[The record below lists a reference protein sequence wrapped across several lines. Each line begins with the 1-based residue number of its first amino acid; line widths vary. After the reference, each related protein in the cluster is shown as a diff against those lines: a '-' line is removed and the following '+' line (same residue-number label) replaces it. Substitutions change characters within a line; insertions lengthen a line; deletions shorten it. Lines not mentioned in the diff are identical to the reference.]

1 MRKRSFVFIVFFISL
16 YCDFVRIAAAQNPQG
31 SQRLLKTDSRQP
43 AAIFDAQRAFA
54 ILEKQ
59 CEFGPR
65 PPGSIAHRHTQR
77 YLFTE
82 LQKYTEHVTLQ
93 PCQYEVAGV
102 TLQLN
107 NILAEFGPGS
117 PPVSGKGE
125 SPSVSGEGG
134 SGETLLLAAHWDTRP
149 IADRDPEPENQNE
162 PILGANDGAS
172 GVAVLLEIARV
183 LSLKPPPRRVVIVLF
198 DGEDYGRSIDDMFI
212 GSRFFAQNLGKWR
225 PDYGILLDMVGDK
238 DLSLPIERYSW
249 EANRQF
255 AQAIWNRAAT
265 LGLAPFQQ
273 RLGAAIYDDHVPL
286 IKVGIPM
293 VNIIDFTYPYWH
305 TVEDTVDKCSPK
317 SLEVVATL
325 VISIIYDGL

>member
-1 MRKRSFVFIVFFISL
+1 MKKWGFVGLLIIILCFGCFSITCTARDL
-16 YCDFVRIAAAQNPQG
+16 NNP
-31 SQRLLKTDSRQP
+31 STSREDPLLLNERTTRQ
-43 AAIFDAQRAFA
+43 ADAVFDAQRAFE
-54 ILEKQ
+54 ILKKQ

-65 PPGSIAHRHTQR
+65 PPGSSAHRETQN

-82 LQKYTEHVTLQ
+82 LEKYANNVVRQ
-93 PCQYEVAGV
+93 PHQYKTNGV

-107 NILAEFGPGS
+107 NILAEFGRP
-117 PPVSGKGE
+117 
-125 SPSVSGEGG
+125 

-149 IADRDPEPENQNE
+149 FADRDPKPENQNK

-183 LSLKPPPRRVVIVLF
+183 LKQHPPPRRVIIVLF
-198 DGEDYGRSIDDMFI
+198 DGEDYGRSIEDMFI

-238 DLSLPIERYSW
+238 DLSIPIERYSW
-249 EANRQF
+249 DANPEF
-255 AQAIWNRAAT
+255 AERIWNRAAA

-273 RLGAAIYDDHVPL
+273 RLGAAILDDHVPL

>member
-1 MRKRSFVFIVFFISL
+1 MRKQWFLRLLIINLCFGGFG
-16 YCDFVRIAAAQNPQG
+16 IASTAQDSNSPNAAQQDTLPLNK
-31 SQRLLKTDSRQP
+31 RTTRQAG
-43 AAIFDAQRAFA
+43 AAFDAQRAFEV
-54 ILEKQ
+54 LKKQ
-59 CEFGPR
+59 CEMGPR
-65 PPGSIAHRHTQR
+65 PPGSPAHRETQN

-82 LQKYTEHVTLQ
+82 LKKYANSVVLQ
-93 PCQYEVAGV
+93 PHQYKANSV

-117 PPVSGKGE
+117 PPVTGEESGR
-125 SPSVSGEGG
+125 
-134 SGETLLLAAHWDTRP
+134 ETLLLAAHWDTRP
-149 IADRDPEPENQNE
+149 FADRDPKPANQDK

-183 LSLKPPPRRVVIVLF
+183 LKQQPPPRRVIIVLF
-198 DGEDYGRSIDDMFI
+198 DGEDYGRSIEDMFI

-238 DLSLPIERYSW
+238 DLSIPIERYSW
-249 EANRQF
+249 DANREF
-255 AQAIWNRAAT
+255 TELIWNRAAA

-273 RLGAAIYDDHVPL
+273 RLGAAILDDHVPL

>member
-16 YCDFVRIAAAQNPQG
+16 YCGFFHIAAAQNPQG

-93 PCQYEVAGV
+93 PCQYEVEGV

-117 PPVSGKGE
+117 PPVTGKGE

-149 IADRDPEPENQNE
+149 IADRDPAPENQNE

-249 EANRQF
+249 EANPQF

>member
-1 MRKRSFVFIVFFISL
+1 MRKRWFVQFLIINLCFGGFSVTCTAQGLNNPS
-16 YCDFVRIAAAQNPQG
+16 AARENTLPLNK
-31 SQRLLKTDSRQP
+31 RTTRQTG
-43 AAIFDAQRAFA
+43 AVFDAQRAFE
-54 ILEKQ
+54 ILKKQ

-65 PPGSIAHRHTQR
+65 PPGSPAHRETQN

-82 LQKYTEHVTLQ
+82 LKKYANNAALQ
-93 PCQYEVAGV
+93 PHQYKANGV

-107 NILAEFGPGS
+107 NILAEFGP
-117 PPVSGKGE
+117 E
-125 SPSVSGEGG
+125 S

-149 IADRDPEPENQNE
+149 FADRDPKPENQNT

-183 LSLKPPPRRVVIVLF
+183 LKQKPPPRRVIIVLF
-198 DGEDYGRSIDDMFI
+198 DGEDYGRSIENMFI
-212 GSRFFAQNLGKWR
+212 GSRFFAQNLGRWR

-238 DLSLPIERYSW
+238 DLSIPIERYSW
-249 EANRQF
+249 DANPEF
-255 AQAIWNRAAT
+255 TELIWNRAAA

-273 RLGAAIYDDHVPL
+273 RLGAAILDDHVPL

-305 TVEDTVDKCSPK
+305 TIEDTVDKCSPK

>member
-1 MRKRSFVFIVFFISL
+1 MRRRWRVLLLIINL
-16 YCDFVRIAAAQNPQG
+16 YLGGLSIACVAQDADSPSAPRENPLPL
-31 SQRLLKTDSRQP
+31 SKNTTRQVG
-43 AAIFDAQRAFA
+43 AVFDAQRAFE
-54 ILEKQ
+54 ILKKQ

-65 PPGSIAHRHTQR
+65 PPGSSAHRETQN

-82 LQKYTEHVTLQ
+82 LQKYANNVVLQ
-93 PCQYEVAGV
+93 PHQYETNGV

-107 NILAEFGPGS
+107 NILAEFGS
-117 PPVSGKGE
+117 S
-125 SPSVSGEGG
+125 

-149 IADRDPEPENQNE
+149 FADRDPKPENQDK

-183 LSLKPPPRRVVIVLF
+183 LKQHSPPRRVIIALF
-198 DGEDYGRSIDDMFI
+198 DGEDYGKSVENMFI
-212 GSRFFAQNLGKWR
+212 GSRYFAQNLGKWR

-238 DLSLPIERYSW
+238 DLSIPIERYSW
-249 EANRQF
+249 DANREF
-255 AQAIWNRAAT
+255 TKLIWNRAAA
-265 LGLAPFQQ
+265 LGLTPFQQ
-273 RLGAAIYDDHVPL
+273 RLGAAILDDHVPL
-286 IKVGIPM
+286 IKAGIPM
-293 VNIIDFTYPYWH
+293 VDIIDFTYPYWH

>member
-1 MRKRSFVFIVFFISL
+1 MRKQWHVQLLLIINLCFGGLCIAYSAQDSENPSTARKDTPPLSKTITRKAGAVFE
-16 YCDFVRIAAAQNPQG
+16 
-31 SQRLLKTDSRQP
+31 
-43 AAIFDAQRAFA
+43 AQRAFE
-54 ILEKQ
+54 ILKKQ

-65 PPGSIAHRHTQR
+65 PPGSPAHRETQN

-82 LQKYTEHVTLQ
+82 LEKYANSVVLQ
-93 PCQYEVAGV
+93 PHQYTANGVA
-102 TLQLN
+102 LQLN
-107 NILAEFGPGS
+107 NIIAEFGTP
-117 PPVSGKGE
+117 
-125 SPSVSGEGG
+125 

-149 IADRDPEPENQNE
+149 IADHDPKPENRDK

-183 LSLKPPPRRVVIVLF
+183 LKHKPPPRRIIIVLF

-212 GSRFFAQNLGKWR
+212 GSRFFAQNLGKWK
-225 PDYGILLDMVGDK
+225 PDYGILLDMIGDK
-238 DLSLPIERYSW
+238 DLSIPIERYSW
-249 EANRQF
+249 NANPEF
-255 AQAIWNRAAT
+255 AKLIWNRAAA

-273 RLGAAIYDDHVPL
+273 RIGAAILDDHVPL

-305 TVEDTVDKCSPK
+305 TLEDTVDKCSPK

>member
-1 MRKRSFVFIVFFISL
+1 MNSDR
-16 YCDFVRIAAAQNPQG
+16 D
-31 SQRLLKTDSRQP
+31 
-43 AAIFDAQRAFA
+43 
-54 ILEKQ
+54 
-59 CEFGPR
+59 
-65 PPGSIAHRHTQR
+65 PPGSSAHRETQN

-82 LQKYTEHVTLQ
+82 LEKYANSVALQ
-93 PCQYEVAGV
+93 PHQYKTKGV

-107 NILAEFGPGS
+107 NILAEFGRP
-117 PPVSGKGE
+117 
-125 SPSVSGEGG
+125 

-149 IADRDPEPENQNE
+149 FADRDPKPENQDK

-183 LSLKPPPRRVVIVLF
+183 LKQRPPPRRVIIVLF
-198 DGEDYGRSIDDMFI
+198 DGEDYGRSIEDMFI

-225 PDYGILLDMVGDK
+225 PEYGILLDMVGDK
-238 DLSLPIERYSW
+238 DLSIPIERYSW
-249 EANRQF
+249 DANPEFTER
-255 AQAIWNRAAT
+255 IWNRAAV

-273 RLGAAIYDDHVPL
+273 RLGAAILDDHVPL

-305 TVEDTVDKCSPK
+305 TIEDTVDKCSPK

>member
-1 MRKRSFVFIVFFISL
+1 MRKRWNIRLLLIINLIVNL
-16 YCDFVRIAAAQNPQG
+16 YFGELGIACAAQDSKNPDAAQKDTPPI
-31 SQRLLKTDSRQP
+31 SKTNTRK
-43 AAIFDAQRAFA
+43 AGAVFEAQRAFE
-54 ILEKQ
+54 ILKKQ

-65 PPGSIAHRHTQR
+65 PPGSPAHRETQN
-77 YLFTE
+77 YLFAE
-82 LQKYTEHVTLQ
+82 LQKYANSVALQ
-93 PCQYEVAGV
+93 PLQYTANGV

-107 NILAEFGPGS
+107 NIIAEFGAP
-117 PPVSGKGE
+117 
-125 SPSVSGEGG
+125 

-149 IADRDPEPENQNE
+149 IADHDPKPENRDK

-183 LSLKPPPRRVVIVLF
+183 LKLKPPSRRIIIVLF
-198 DGEDYGRSIDDMFI
+198 DGEDYGKSVDDMFI
-212 GSRFFAQNLGKWR
+212 GSRFFARNLGKWR

-238 DLSLPIERYSW
+238 DLGIPIERYSW
-249 EANRQF
+249 NANREF
-255 AQAIWNRAAT
+255 AELIWRRAAD

-273 RLGAAIYDDHVPL
+273 RVGAAIMDDHVPL
-286 IKVGIPM
+286 IRVGIPM

-305 TVEDTVDKCSPK
+305 TLEDTVDKCSPK

>member
-1 MRKRSFVFIVFFISL
+1 MRKRWHLLLLIINL
-16 YCDFVRIAAAQNPQG
+16 YFGGLSIACAAQDSENP
-31 SQRLLKTDSRQP
+31 SPARENKLSRSKTTIRQ
-43 AAIFDAQRAFA
+43 AGAVFQAQRAFE
-54 ILEKQ
+54 ILKKQ

-65 PPGSIAHRHTQR
+65 PPGSSAHRKTQN

-82 LQKYTEHVTLQ
+82 LQKYANSVALQ
-93 PCQYEVAGV
+93 PHQYTANGV

-107 NILAEFGPGS
+107 NILAEFRPGS
-117 PPVSGKGE
+117 PPVTGDG
-125 SPSVSGEGG
+125 P

-149 IADRDPEPENQNE
+149 FADRDPKPENQDK

-183 LSLKPPPRRVVIVLF
+183 LKLRPPPRRIIIVLF
-198 DGEDYGRSIDDMFI
+198 DGEDYGRSAEDMFI
-212 GSRFFAQNLGKWR
+212 GSRFFAQNLGKWK

-238 DLSLPIERYSW
+238 DLSIPIERYSW
-249 EANRQF
+249 NANRQF
-255 AQAIWNRAAT
+255 AELIWSRAAA

-273 RLGAAIYDDHVPL
+273 RLGAAILDDHVPL
-286 IKVGIPM
+286 IKAGIPM

-325 VISIIYDGL
+325 VMSIIYDGL

>member
-1 MRKRSFVFIVFFISL
+1 MSKRWFL
-16 YCDFVRIAAAQNPQG
+16 
-31 SQRLLKTDSRQP
+31 RLLIIILCFGGFSVACTAQDSNSPNAAREDTRPLNERITRQ
-43 AAIFDAQRAFA
+43 AGAVFDAQRAFE
-54 ILEKQ
+54 ILKKQ

-65 PPGSIAHRHTQR
+65 PPGSPAHRETQN

-82 LQKYTEHVTLQ
+82 LEKYANSVVLQ
-93 PCQYEVAGV
+93 PLQYKADGV

-107 NILAEFGPGS
+107 NILAEFGAPG
-117 PPVSGKGE
+117 
-125 SPSVSGEGG
+125 
-134 SGETLLLAAHWDTRP
+134 GETLLLAAHWDTRP
-149 IADRDPEPENQNE
+149 FADLDPKPENQNT

-183 LSLKPPPRRVVIVLF
+183 LKLRPPPRRVIIVLF

-238 DLSLPIERYSW
+238 DLSIPIERYSW
-249 EANRQF
+249 DANREFTQL
-255 AQAIWNRAAT
+255 IWNRAAT

-273 RLGAAIYDDHVPL
+273 RLGAAILDDHVPL

-325 VISIIYDGL
+325 VMSIIYDGL

>member
-1 MRKRSFVFIVFFISL
+1 MRKRWFVPLLIISL
-16 YCDFVRIAAAQNPQG
+16 YFGGVSVACSVQDSDSPNAAPQDT
-31 SQRLLKTDSRQP
+31 RLLSKSTARQ
-43 AAIFDAQRAFA
+43 ASAVFDAQRAFA

-59 CEFGPR
+59 CKFGPR
-65 PPGSIAHRHTQR
+65 PLGSPAHRQTR
-77 YLFTE
+77 DYLFTE
-82 LQKYTEHVTLQ
+82 LQKYANNVALQ
-93 PCQYEVAGV
+93 PHQYKANGA

-107 NILAEFGPGS
+107 NILAEFGAS
-117 PPVSGKGE
+117 
-125 SPSVSGEGG
+125 

-149 IADRDPEPENQNE
+149 FADRDPKPENQDK

-183 LSLKPPPRRVVIVLF
+183 LKQRPPPRRIIIVLF
-198 DGEDYGRSIDDMFI
+198 DGEDYGRSVENMFI
-212 GSRFFAQNLGKWR
+212 GSRFFAQNLGKWK

-238 DLSLPIERYSW
+238 DLSIPIERYSW
-249 EANRQF
+249 EANREF
-255 AQAIWNRAAT
+255 TELIWNRAASI
-265 LGLAPFQQ
+265 GLDPFQQ
-273 RLGAAIYDDHVPL
+273 RLGAAILDDHVPL

-305 TVEDTVDKCSPK
+305 TVKDTVDKCSPK

>member
-1 MRKRSFVFIVFFISL
+1 MRKWW
-16 YCDFVRIAAAQNPQG
+16 FVRLLIINLCVGGFSIACAAQDANSLNAVREDAQPLNE
-31 SQRLLKTDSRQP
+31 RATRQ
-43 AAIFDAQRAFA
+43 AGAVFDAQRAFE

-65 PPGSIAHRHTQR
+65 PPGSPAHRETQN

-82 LQKYTEHVTLQ
+82 LQKYANSVVLQ
-93 PCQYEVAGV
+93 PLQYTADGV

-107 NILAEFGPGS
+107 NILAEFGSLG
-117 PPVSGKGE
+117 
-125 SPSVSGEGG
+125 
-134 SGETLLLAAHWDTRP
+134 GETLLLAAHWDTRP
-149 IADRDPEPENQNE
+149 FADLDPKPENQNT

-183 LSLKPPPRRVVIVLF
+183 LKQRPPSRRVIIVLF
-198 DGEDYGRSIDDMFI
+198 DGEDYGRSIEHMFI

-238 DLSLPIERYSW
+238 DLSIPIERYSW
-249 EANRQF
+249 EANREF
-255 AQAIWNRAAT
+255 TELIWNRAAT

-273 RLGAAIYDDHVPL
+273 RLGAAIMDDHVPL

-325 VISIIYDGL
+325 VMSIIYDGL